1 MFCSI
6 HDSNFL
12 MTDTE
17 IKEQVSFEWWEKKEV
32 FAGTIF
38 GNICFVACAIN
49 RAGKLICLRA
59 CLHERDRTVVI
70 DKPDYQCRFIQS

>member
-1 MFCSI
+1 MI
-6 HDSNFL
+6 LIFL
-12 MTDTE
+12 WQTQKLKNKSLLSDE
-17 IKEQVSFEWWEKKEV
+17 GKKEV

-38 GNICFVACAIN
+38 GNICCVACAIN

-70 DKPDYQCRFIQS
+70 DKPDYQWRFIQS